1 MNKIYVFCVCM
12 HINIT
17 HIIDK
22 TPKTCFPYVEKKQSP
37 YNSHFKGEV
46 RFRFQVVIRWVVA
59 VVVVVKL
66 RSRLQVIIVSQ
77 IDVLLS

>member
-37 YNSHFKGEV
+37 YNSHFKVKTHLRG
-46 RFRFQVVIRWVVA
+46 RSGSGFRLW
-59 VVVVVKL
+59 L
-66 RSRLQVIIVSQ
+66 
-77 IDVLLS
+77 DE